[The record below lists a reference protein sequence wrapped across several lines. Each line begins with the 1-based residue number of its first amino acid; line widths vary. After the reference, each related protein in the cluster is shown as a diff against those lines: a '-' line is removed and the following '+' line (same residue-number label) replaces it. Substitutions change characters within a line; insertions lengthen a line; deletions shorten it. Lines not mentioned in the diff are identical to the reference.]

1 LQLEFLIRKVR
12 IEWIRTNVAF
22 VFEQKME
29 ILTFNFIQKTR
40 LKNTEIHRSLYRH
53 LPRQIMGLGK
63 EAH

>member
-1 LQLEFLIRKVR
+1 MQLEFLIRKVR

-40 LKNTEIHRSLYRH
+40 LKKYGNT
-53 LPRQIMGLGK
+53 
-63 EAH
+63 